1 VKDKRW
7 WPRLR
12 VLSAATVVSF
22 AAWLAWRALRH
33 YSLAEITSSL
43 AAIGLADVATALAL
57 TAASFVCL
65 SCNDALALRYA
76 GRRLPYRRI
85 ALASFTSISIGH
97 VIGLALLSSGALR
110 YRFYRGW
117 GLGRGDVAR
126 MLVFCGTT
134 IAVGITGAAG
144 IAALARPALVGDLF
158 RVGTAHAVAAGMA
171 CLAAVGAYLA
181 LAALA
186 RGSLRLRGFQL
197 HMPPFALALGQ
208 VAVGTAD
215 QLLVA
220 AALHRMLAA
229 ATDVGF
235 VPVAAAYAA
244 ANAAAIVA
252 HVPGGLGVI
261 EAVVVSLLPGAQV
274 LGAVLAFRAV
284 YFLAPFPLG
293 CAVLAATEVARRR
306 SASTR
311 RRP

>member
-1 VKDKRW
+1 
-7 WPRLR
+7 LIG
-12 VLSAATVVSF
+12 AAVVSF
-22 AAWLAWRALRH
+22 AAWLAWRALRP
-33 YSLAEITSSL
+33 YSLAEITRSL
-43 AAIGLADVATALAL
+43 AAIGLADVAVALAF
-57 TAASFVCL
+57 TAASFLCL
-65 SCNDALALRYA
+65 SCNDALAVRYA

-117 GLGRGDVAR
+117 GLARGDVAR

-134 IAVGITGAAG
+134 IALGITAAAG
-144 IAALARPALVGDLF
+144 VAAFWQPALVGELF
-158 RVGTAHAVAAGMA
+158 GVGAAQALVVGVA
-171 CLAAVGAYLA
+171 CLVAIGTYLA
-181 LAALA
+181 LTAWAPRKLQ
-186 RGSLRLRGFQL
+186 LRGFEL
-197 HMPPFALALGQ
+197 RMPPLTLALGQ
-208 VAVGTAD
+208 VAVGAVD

-220 AALHRMLAA
+220 AALHRMLAV

-261 EAVVVSLLPGAQV
+261 EAVVVSLVPGAQV

-293 CAVLAATEVARRR
+293 CAVLAVTEMARRR
-306 SASTR
+306 TAETVSGR
-311 RRP
+311 R